1 MPCLLHLCRPDVKAL
16 HQTDTSEKENVK
28 PSLVAVAVAVHRE
41 AEDAANVSVFAASAS
56 AVLTNLFL

>member
-1 MPCLLHLCRPDVKAL
+1 MPCLLHLCGPDVKAL
-16 HQTDTSEKENVK
+16 HQTVTSEKENVE
-28 PSLVAVAVAVHRE
+28 PSLFGVAVHRE